1 MGLQTELNSLKH
13 LAIYIYFKRKTEVES
28 EIQKL
33 RTKNHPY
40 KKQKK
45 NVMKFVKLRKETEK
59 KTNSSEK

>member
-1 MGLQTELNSLKH
+1 MGIQIELNSLKH
-13 LAIYIYFKRKTEVES
+13 LERYIYFKRKTEVES

-40 KKQKK
+40 KKQK